1 MDKLSNEPTEDIC
14 NTYYPATD
22 PLLYRS
28 QFTPN
33 GLEILLADTSLD
45 WSRLWTLFHI
55 EWVSTTVPASCRFF
69 SLSRLGWNL
78 ANQWTQIC
86 VTSFWLHD
94 ENKNV
99 E

>member
-55 EWVSTTVPASCRFF
+55 E
-69 SLSRLGWNL
+69 
-78 ANQWTQIC
+78 
-86 VTSFWLHD
+86 
-94 ENKNV
+94 
-99 E
+99 